1 MYIRPRMIIKILS
14 AFLLMGV
21 AAAFIMPTSRAPVI
35 KLSTAMKMATVSPP
49 STIGI
54 VGRGFIS
61 VLTAKLAAL
70 KGYNTW
76 MLMPPGQ
83 RETILELLSDDAQGI
98 PNLEL
103 IEATDADRFNGSIES
118 TNAIII
124 AVDDD
129 TTMDEMVLNYVLNP
143 DTAKNVKRVVAMS
156 RNLNGK
162 DMGFFVKASKFSANA
177 EVWDGS
183 KTKEYQEFENIIKR
197 QTALLDAEY
206 TIVRAGTLKGAGRGI
221 DEEAFDQFL
230 SKKYYDMVKKD
241 IINWQLLFDCNVRGV
256 GLSRG
261 DVLPGPGSKAVF
273 TAIDTKAC
281 PGDTG
286 RCGIADAM
294 IRSLEFEIT
303 TNMDFGVATQDSRT
317 PPTDEEWNQLF
328 TNL

>member
-1 MYIRPRMIIKILS
+1 MNLLFVLIL
-14 AFLLMGV
+14 AGI
-21 AAAFIMPTSRAPVI
+21 ADAFIIPASIAPLNKIPTE
-35 KLSTAMKMATVSPP
+35 MNMAIVTPP
-49 STIGI
+49 STVGI

-83 RETILELLSDDAQGI
+83 KETILELLTDDAQGI

-103 IEATDADRFNGSIES
+103 IEATDADKFNGSIES
-118 TNAIII
+118 TNAIFI

-129 TTMDEMVLNYVLNP
+129 STMDEMVINYVLNP

-156 RNLNGK
+156 RNLNGR
-162 DMGFFVKASKFSANA
+162 DMGFLVKASKISANS

-183 KTKEYQEFENIIKR
+183 KTKEYQEFENIVKR
-197 QTALLDAEY
+197 QAALLDAEY
-206 TIVRAGTLKGAGRGI
+206 TILRAGTLKGAGRGI
-221 DEEAFDQFL
+221 DEEPFDQFL
-230 SKKYYDMVKKD
+230 SKKYYEMVKKD

-256 GLSRG
+256 TLSRG

-281 PGDTG
+281 PGDTS

-294 IRSLEFEIT
+294 IRCLEFENTANI
-303 TNMDFGVATQDSRT
+303 DFGVATQDSRI
-317 PPTDEEWNQLF
+317 PPTDEEWSQMF
-328 TNL
+328 ANL

>member
-1 MYIRPRMIIKILS
+1 MNLRYLLFLIVVGIAEAFTTPASRVPVSKI
-14 AFLLMGV
+14 
-21 AAAFIMPTSRAPVI
+21 P
-35 KLSTAMKMATVSPP
+35 TAMHMAIVSPP
-49 STIGI
+49 STVGI

-83 RETILELLSDDAQGI
+83 RETILELLTDDAQGI

-118 TNAIII
+118 THAVII

-129 TTMDEMVLNYVLNP
+129 STMDEMVIKYVLNP

-156 RNLNGK
+156 RNLNGR
-162 DMGFFVKASKFSANA
+162 DMGFFVKASKLSANS

-183 KTKEYQEFENIIKR
+183 KIKEYREFENIVKR

-206 TIVRAGTLKGAGRGI
+206 TILRAGTLKGAGRGI
-221 DEEAFDQFL
+221 DEEPFDQFL
-230 SKKYYDMVKKD
+230 SKKYYEMVKKD

-256 GLSRG
+256 SLSRG

-281 PGDTG
+281 PGDTS
-286 RCGIADAM
+286 RCGIAEA
-294 IRSLEFEIT
+294 IVRSLEFET
-303 TNMDFGVATQDSRT
+303 TANIDFGVATQDSRT
-317 PPTDEEWNQLF
+317 PPTDEEWCQMF
-328 TNL
+328 ANL

>member
-1 MYIRPRMIIKILS
+1 MNIRHFLFLVVVGIAEAFTTPASRVPVSKI
-14 AFLLMGV
+14 
-21 AAAFIMPTSRAPVI
+21 P
-35 KLSTAMKMATVSPP
+35 TAMNMAIVSPP
-49 STIGI
+49 STVGI

-83 RETILELLSDDAQGI
+83 RETILELLTDDAQGI

-118 TNAIII
+118 THAVII

-129 TTMDEMVLNYVLNP
+129 STMDEMVIKYVLNP

-156 RNLNGK
+156 RNLNGR
-162 DMGFFVKASKFSANA
+162 DMGFFVKASKLSANS

-183 KTKEYQEFENIIKR
+183 KTTEYQEFENIVKR
-197 QTALLDAEY
+197 QAALLDAEY
-206 TIVRAGTLKGAGRGI
+206 TILRAGTLKGAGRGI
-221 DEEAFDQFL
+221 DEEPFDQFL
-230 SKKYYDMVKKD
+230 SKKYYEMVKKD

-256 GLSRG
+256 SLSKG

-281 PGDTG
+281 PGDTS
-286 RCGIADAM
+286 RCGIAEA
-294 IRSLEFEIT
+294 IVRSLEFET
-303 TNMDFGVATQDSRT
+303 TANIDFGVATKDSRT
-317 PPTDEEWNQLF
+317 PPTDEEWSQMF
-328 TNL
+328 ANL